1 MSSESFSS
9 PAEPLPPRGSFGLI
23 IDRQFGSI
31 FWGKLLSG
39 IGVWIQAIVAA
50 IVVYAAT
57 DSALWVGLV
66 SAAQFAPQL
75 VLSPLSGKWADRGN
89 IAFQLIVGRSLTM
102 AGAAFLTFWCWIDG
116 DPQGYGGAVAV
127 LFGSFV
133 TGIGFVIGGPAQQ
146 SIIPLLIRP
155 GELGIAMG
163 LNSFPMTVA
172 RVVGPP
178 AGAVITAQLSA
189 AHAFAVATVTHLLFV
204 AMLIY
209 AALPAGVEHDDD
221 ADFSLRSALRH
232 VRSDRALLLLLLIV
246 AAAGF
251 ATEPTITLAPTF
263 ANALGGGDQ
272 LVGQLAGSFGLGA
285 GVGYVLYAR
294 ASRR

>member
-1 MSSESFSS
+1 IRRRVRRAVTSMSSESFASS
-9 PAEPLPPRGSFGLI
+9 AEPLPPRGTFGLI
-23 IDRQFGSI
+23 IDRQFGAI

-89 IAFQLIVGRSLTM
+89 IAFQLIVGRALTM

-189 AHAFAVATVTHLLFV
+189 AHAFAV
-204 AMLIY
+204 
-209 AALPAGVEHDDD
+209 
-221 ADFSLRSALRH
+221 
-232 VRSDRALLLLLLIV
+232 
-246 AAAGF
+246 
-251 ATEPTITLAPTF
+251 
-263 ANALGGGDQ
+263 
-272 LVGQLAGSFGLGA
+272 
-285 GVGYVLYAR
+285 
-294 ASRR
+294 